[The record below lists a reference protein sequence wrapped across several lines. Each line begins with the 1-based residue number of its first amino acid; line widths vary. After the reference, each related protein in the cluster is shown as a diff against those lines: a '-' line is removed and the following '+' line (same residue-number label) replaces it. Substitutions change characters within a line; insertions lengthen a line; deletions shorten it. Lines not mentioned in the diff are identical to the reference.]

1 VDLQP
6 CVLSFCFF
14 SPPTTCR
21 VCVLCVCVCVC
32 DDVCVC
38 VLCVCVCVCVCV
50 IYVIN
55 TCIRMRVYEYMH
67 TYERAAA

>member
-1 VDLQP
+1 M
-6 CVLSFCFF
+6 
-14 SPPTTCR
+14 
-21 VCVLCVCVCVC
+21 C